1 MDTANDLADARLA
14 RFLEEEPVI
23 WLSTVRPD
31 GTPHLLPTWFAWDGD
46 TVVMMSKPG
55 AQKVRNL
62 RANPSAMLAL
72 GDAEDDFD
80 VGLLEATAELIEEA
94 GGLTPAFAAKYA
106 DRIAR
111 LGLTPERFAAIYSLT
126 IRLTPTRALGWHG
139 RSEPASV
146 VEAART
152 VAAARPV
159 SLTES
164 APGRPSPREWLG
176 EPLARGLR
184 RFRPAIPSAGVAI

>member
-1 MDTANDLADARLA
+1 METANDLADARLA
-14 RFLEEEPVI
+14 RFLAEEPVI

-31 GTPHLLPTWFAWDGD
+31 GTPHLVPTWFAWDGESI
-46 TVVMMSKPG
+46 VMMSKPG

-62 RANPSAMLAL
+62 RANACAMLAL

-80 VGLLEATAELIEEA
+80 VGLLEARAELIEHA
-94 GGLTPAFAAKYA
+94 GSLAPAFAAKYA
-106 DRIAR
+106 DRIAM

-126 IRLTPTRALGWHG
+126 IRLTPTKALGWHG

-146 VEAART
+146 VLAARQL
-152 VAAARPV
+152 AASRPV
-159 SLTES
+159 SIAEP
-164 APGRPSPREWLG
+164 APGHSSLRTWLG

-184 RFRPAIPSAGVAI
+184 AFRPAVPSARMAI